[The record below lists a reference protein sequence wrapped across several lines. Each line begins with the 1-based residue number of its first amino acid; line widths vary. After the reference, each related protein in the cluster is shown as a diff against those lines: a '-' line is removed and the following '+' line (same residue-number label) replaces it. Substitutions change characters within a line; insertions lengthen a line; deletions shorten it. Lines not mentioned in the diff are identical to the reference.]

1 MIFLTTLSHLLWF
14 RKTSYLCTVKTTK
27 LSYKGMEDM
36 TLKALKC
43 RVNEYLKYDDPID
56 AIASVEDELD
66 DIVEQIF
73 NEYDGGLNVAM
84 EGNAQ
89 ILHATKYG
97 YMIKTDEGELMALPE
112 KSYKGSSTE
121 RGTRVLCGRFYQNK
135 LGKQTCID
143 AQECLSM
150 NDLKYLMFS
159 SIEDWDMVTA
169 ASAAWA
175 IYRNASPLNQ
185 EKMKYCIHK
194 LRNYIK
200 RARVRTAC

>member
-1 MIFLTTLSHLLWF
+1 
-14 RKTSYLCTVKTTK
+14 
-27 LSYKGMEDM
+27 MEDM

-89 ILHATKYG
+89 ILHATKHG
-97 YMIKTDEGELMALPE
+97 YMILTDEGEQMFL
-112 KSYKGSSTE
+112 SDTGYKGSSVE
-121 RGTRVLCGRFYQNK
+121 SGTRILCGRYIQNK
-135 LGKQTCID
+135 AGRLSCND

-200 RARVRTAC
+200 RVRVRTAC

>member
-1 MIFLTTLSHLLWF
+1 M
-14 RKTSYLCTVKTTK
+14 K
-27 LSYKGMEDM
+27 DM
-36 TLKALKC
+36 TLKTLQS
-43 RVNEYLKYDDPID
+43 RVNEYLKYDDPVD
-56 AIASVEDELD
+56 VIASIEDELD

-73 NEYDGGLNVAM
+73 KEYDGDMDLAM

-89 ILHATKYG
+89 ILHTTKRG
-97 YMIKTDEGELMALPE
+97 YMIMTDEGELMSLPE

-121 RGTRVLCGRFYQNK
+121 RGTRILCGKYDLAKSGR
-135 LGKQTCID
+135 LICID
-143 AQECLSM
+143 AQECLNM
-150 NDLKYLMFS
+150 NELKYSMFS

>member
-1 MIFLTTLSHLLWF
+1 
-14 RKTSYLCTVKTTK
+14 
-27 LSYKGMEDM
+27 MEDM

-73 NEYDGGLNVAM
+73 KEYDGDMDLAM

-89 ILHATKYG
+89 ILHTTRHG

-112 KSYKGSSTE
+112 RSYKGSSTE
-121 RGTRVLCGRFYQNK
+121 RGTRILCGKCNLTKSGR
-135 LGKQTCID
+135 LICID

-150 NDLKYLMFS
+150 NDLKYSMFCA
-159 SIEDWDMVTA
+159 IEDWDMVTT

-185 EKMKYCIHK
+185 EKMEYCIHK
-194 LRNYIK
+194 LRKYIK
-200 RARVRTAC
+200 RAKARTAC